1 MARLMYDFDEERPK
15 FDLKAEMRR
24 LNGVHSFACNVHGGL
39 CWTSECPHFGVPE
52 FSSAEEAWHV
62 VDTTKDE
69 ALHRAACEYLQ
80 RNHE

>member
-1 MARLMYDFDEERPK
+1 MTSLMYADEPQVREARPHT
-15 FDLKAEMRR
+15 FLCA
-24 LNGVHSFACNVHGGL
+24 VHTKV
-39 CWTSECPHFGVPE
+39 CWTNECPHFGVPE